1 MPQTVWKGTISF
13 GLVSI
18 PVRLSAATEERN
30 ISFRQVRASD
40 GARVRYRR
48 VAETDG
54 SEVAYADIAKGYEM
68 PDGDVVILSD
78 EDLADLPVASSKVVD
93 VHSFV
98 PLDQIDPTAL
108 SRAYYAEPTADVKPY
123 VLLRDALEA
132 SGRVAVVKVSLRNR
146 ERLAVLRPRDGV
158 LVLQTMLWPDEV
170 RRPEFRFLDDGVD
183 VRPQE
188 MAMAES
194 YIATLSGD
202 FDADEYVD
210 EYRHALE
217 EVVQAKIDGREVT
230 RAPEQ
235 PEGGTVVDL
244 MEALRRSVAE
254 ARRQRGE
261 GGADDATDADEA
273 PAPAAEATTGKAT
286 ASKATAKR
294 APTKKAAGS
303 KAPAKKAP
311 AKKTAASRSAAGTKS
326 TASKSTAS
334 KTAATKRTASKAT
347 AEKTPAKRPAA
358 KGTAARARRS
368 A

>member
-48 VAETDG
+48 VAESDG
-54 SEVAYADIAKGYEM
+54 TEVAYADIAKGYEL
-68 PDGDVVILSD
+68 PDGEVVVLTD
-78 EDLADLPVASSKVVD
+78 EDLADLPVTSSKVVD

-98 PLDQIDPTAL
+98 PLDQVDPTAL
-108 SRAYYAEPTADVKPY
+108 SRAYYAEPTADPKPY
-123 VLLRDALEA
+123 VLLRDALEE

-170 RRPEFRFLDDGVD
+170 RRPEFRFLDEGVD

-188 MAMAES
+188 MAMAGS
-194 YIATLSGD
+194 YIETLAGD
-202 FDADEYVD
+202 FDPEAYVD
-210 EYRHALE
+210 EYRRALE
-217 EVVQAKIDGREVT
+217 EVVQAKIEGKEVT
-230 RAPEQ
+230 PAPEA

-261 GGADDATDADEA
+261 SEGGEEE
-273 PAPAAEATTGKAT
+273 AEAAGAKRT
-286 ASKATAKR
+286 AAKRSTEGGTAASSRTAKKSAAKKATAKKS
-294 APTKKAAGS
+294 A
-303 KAPAKKAP
+303 AKKAT
-311 AKKTAASRSAAGTKS
+311 AKKTAAKKTTAKKDASSRT
-326 TASKSTAS
+326 
-334 KTAATKRTASKAT
+334 
-347 AEKTPAKRPAA
+347 
-358 KGTAARARRS
+358 RRS